1 MFKKLL
7 RVITQL
13 RNRKKDK
20 IATAK
25 ILKEYENIKDKNQ
38 HKTGKGIKLTLFYM
52 LENNYNIYAVGDYRR
67 ADKVHVYNSLKYIA
81 NVRALT
87 IEEVIQEYQQQLN
100 INDLLKLIN

>member
-7 RVITQL
+7 KVITQL

>member
-1 MFKKLL
+1 MFKKLI
-7 RVITQL
+7 RAVTQF

-20 IATAK
+20 RATAK
-25 ILKEYENIKDKNQ
+25 ILKEYENIKDKKQ

-52 LENNYNIYAVGDYRR
+52 MKNNYNIYAVEDYRR

-87 IEEVIQEYQQQLN
+87 TEEVIREYEEQLN
-100 INDLLKLIN
+100 IADLLNLID

>member
-7 RVITQL
+7 RAVTQF

-100 INDLLKLIN
+100 IKDLLELIN